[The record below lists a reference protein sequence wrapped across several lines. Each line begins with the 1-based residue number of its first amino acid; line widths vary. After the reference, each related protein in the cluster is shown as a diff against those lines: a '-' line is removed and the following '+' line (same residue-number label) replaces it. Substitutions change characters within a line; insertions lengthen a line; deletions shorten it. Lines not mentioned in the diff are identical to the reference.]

1 MFWLFAVFIPSC
13 GLTHV
18 VGIWN
23 LYNNDYAA
31 EATIKAITAA
41 ANVPTA
47 ILLWPLLPR
56 MLAIPSPSMLQ
67 RKIEELGEAR
77 ADRDR
82 LLEELRTVAAQRE
95 RNEAALVQA
104 NKMEAAGQLT
114 GGIAMTSTMLQP
126 ISGNM
131 ELIALAPEQS
141 DKVARWAT
149 NASHAAERSTK
160 LTGQLLTFSR
170 PQRLEARPIPVAA
183 LLDGMIELLRNSVGP
198 TIDLTVVTATD
209 RGSVRSDPTQL
220 ELAILNLAIN
230 GRDAMPAGRAIRVV
244 ARRHDPDLIAIDVID
259 EGVGMPAGVAARA
272 RSLLHH

>member
-1 MFWLFAVFIPSC
+1 
-13 GLTHV
+13 
-18 VGIWN
+18 
-23 LYNNDYAA
+23 
-31 EATIKAITAA
+31 
-41 ANVPTA
+41 
-47 ILLWPLLPR
+47 
-56 MLAIPSPSMLQ
+56 MLQ
-67 RKIEELGEAR
+67 A
-77 ADRDR
+77 
-82 LLEELRTVAAQRE
+82 
-95 RNEAALVQA
+95 
-104 NKMEAAGQLT
+104 
-114 GGIAMTSTMLQP
+114 

-131 ELIALAPEQS
+131 QLIALAPEQS

-170 PQRLEARPIPVAA
+170 PQRFEARPIPVAA
-183 LLDGMIELLRNSVGP
+183 LLDGMTELLRNSVGP
-198 TIDLTVVTATD
+198 TIDLTVVPATG
-209 RGSVRSDPTQL
+209 RGSFRSDPTQL

>member
-1 MFWLFAVFIPSC
+1 MFWLFAVFILSC

-47 ILLWPLLPR
+47 ILLWPLLPS

-67 RKIEELGEAR
+67 RKNEELGEAL

-114 GGIAMTSTMLQP
+114 GGIAMTST
-126 ISGNM
+126 ICG
-131 ELIALAPEQS
+131 
-141 DKVARWAT
+141 
-149 NASHAAERSTK
+149 
-160 LTGQLLTFSR
+160 R
-170 PQRLEARPIPVAA
+170 PFRAIPSSSPARPSN
-183 LLDGMIELLRNSVGP
+183 R
-198 TIDLTVVTATD
+198 T
-209 RGSVRSDPTQL
+209 RS
-220 ELAILNLAIN
+220 
-230 GRDAMPAGRAIRVV
+230 RAGRPMRATLPS
-244 ARRHDPDLIAIDVID
+244 AAPSL
-259 EGVGMPAGVAARA
+259 PA
-272 RSLLHH
+272 SC